1 MHQAVRLDKKL
12 HLIAVDEARELV
24 EGDLTGGLNHPI
36 RTQQAAHH
44 IPRHVTGKRIPQG
57 KQPQN
62 PSQLQ
67 TCTHSPASAQA
78 KRQQVQKQRGNML
91 ILVQL
96 VAGHHVGDED

>member
-1 MHQAVRLDKKL
+1 MHQAVRLDKQL

-24 EGDLTGGLNHPI
+24 EGDLTGV
-36 RTQQAAHH
+36 AHH
-44 IPRHVTGKRIPQG
+44 IHRHVKGKRIPQG

-78 KRQQVQKQRGNML
+78 KR
-91 ILVQL
+91 
-96 VAGHHVGDED
+96 